1 MSSPFPGMDPY
12 LERASLWPDVHN
24 GLIAAIRDQLAPL
37 LRPRYFVAIEERTY
51 AVTPADM
58 LFAGRADVAVVERVS
73 GDGSVMLE
81 GEEAGVVTVEV
92 PLRDEVRETF
102 LEVRSAANERVVT
115 VLEILSPTNKRAG
128 DGREQYLEK
137 RLGIF
142 ATRTHLVE
150 IDLLRMGEPM
160 PVRGWSG
167 QSAYRLLVSRGD
179 RRPSARLMPF
189 SVRQPIPCFVLPL
202 LHDDA
207 EPEVDLGGILHALYD
222 RAGYDLRL
230 NYHTEAEP
238 PLEGGDVAWADT
250 LLREAGLR

>member
-1 MSSPFPGMDPY
+1 MPSPFPGMDPY

-51 AVTPADM
+51 AVAPDDM
-58 LFAGRADVAVVERVS
+58 LFAGRADVAVVARAP
-73 GDGSVMLE
+73 GDEGAALE

-102 LEVRSAANERVVT
+102 LEVRSASNERVVT
-115 VLEILSPTNKRAG
+115 VLEILSPTNKRVG
-128 DGREQYLEK
+128 TGREQYLEK

-142 ATRTHLVE
+142 ATRTHMVE
-150 IDLLRMGEPM
+150 IDLLRVGEPM
-160 PVRGWSG
+160 PIRGWHG
-167 QSAYRLLVSRGD
+167 QSAYRLLISRGD

-189 SVRQPIPCFVLPL
+189 SVRQPIPRFVLPL

-222 RAGYDLRL
+222 RAGYDLRI
-230 NYHTEAEP
+230 NYHAEAEP
-238 PLEGGDVAWADT
+238 PLEGVDAAWADA